1 MPSRLCM
8 SNGASALSK
17 SASHSF
23 RTSSLFL
30 PILIPFFVLTHISY
44 TCRILLGYFIA
55 YATYIPAIM
64 KFRREQR
71 RDPMG
76 TQPEGRLWW
85 LLWSKHPSLFPI
97 PLCLRRA
104 CTSDARSF
112 LPVLHSRPLLIS
124 ILGTHVAAPLEPI
137 GLFGFAWTSLGPG
150 HTHWI
155 APMIFSVL
163 IAIANVRILLL
174 VLFLLRPSHPFGQLL
189 STTLASHR
197 NVRLLHEHNA
207 DWRVFLSYSTRS
219 TCRLSTTWWRHTVF
233 TPPLRQE
240 VMPWPE
246 ISSPAF
252 QRCTLHLVRPS
263 RYYRAIW
270 MYTHDHFR
278 FLLHIFQPTYL
289 IIVVI

>member
-1 MPSRLCM
+1 MPSHLCT

-17 SASHSF
+17 SVSRSF
-23 RTSSLFL
+23 RTSPLFL
-30 PILIPFFVLTHISY
+30 FILFPFFMLTHISC
-44 TCRILLGYFIA
+44 TSRILLGYFIA

-85 LLWSKHPSLFPI
+85 LLWSKYPFLFPI
-97 PLCLRRA
+97 PLCLHLPS
-104 CTSDARSF
+104 TSDARS
-112 LPVLHSRPLLIS
+112 LPPILHPRPLLIS

-163 IAIANVRILLL
+163 IAIANVRILLM
-174 VLFLLRPSHPFGQLL
+174 VPFLLPPSHPFAQPS
-189 STTLASHR
+189 STTLASHH
-197 NVRLLHEHNA
+197 NVHSLREHNA
-207 DWRVFLSYSTRS
+207 DWRVFLSYSTQS

-233 TPPLRQE
+233 TLPLRQE
-240 VMPWPE
+240 VMPWLE
-246 ISSPAF
+246 ISSLAF
-252 QRCTLHLVRPS
+252 RRCTQRLVRP
-263 RYYRAIW
+263 
-270 MYTHDHFR
+270 
-278 FLLHIFQPTYL
+278 FLF
-289 IIVVI
+289 